1 MSCDAESLDI
11 IRINLMLER
20 IDNEIRYLDNNPN
33 IKTEEKERYNEL
45 LKFRNQF
52 ADELTNTSPCMID
65 QTIKTSSLSLPS
77 DQIITTKEDLDKA
90 IDEIEKLKTNKK

>member
-1 MSCDAESLDI
+1 MSCDAESLDT
-11 IRINLMLER
+11 IRVNLMLDR
-20 IDNEIRYLDNNPN
+20 IDKEIRYLDNNPN
-33 IKTEEKERYNEL
+33 IKTTERYNEL
-45 LKFRNQF
+45 LRFRNQF

-65 QTIKTSSLSLPS
+65 QTIKSSSLSLPS

>member
-20 IDNEIRYLDNNPN
+20 IDNETQYLDNNPN
-33 IKTEEKERYNEL
+33 IKTEERYNEL
-45 LKFRNQF
+45 LKFRNQY
-52 ADELTNTSPCMID
+52 ADELANTSPCMID
-65 QTIKTSSLSLPS
+65 QTIKTTSLSLPS

-90 IDEIEKLKTNKK
+90 IDQIEKLKTNKK

>member
-1 MSCDAESLDI
+1 MSCDAESLDTI
-11 IRINLMLER
+11 KINLMLER

-33 IKTEEKERYNEL
+33 IKTEERYNEL
-45 LKFRNQF
+45 LKYRNQY

-65 QTIKTSSLSLPS
+65 QTIKTSSSLSLPS

-90 IDEIEKLKTNKK
+90 IDHIEKLKTNKK

>member
-1 MSCDAESLDI
+1 MSCDAESLDT
-11 IRINLMLER
+11 IRVNLMLDR
-20 IDNEIRYLDNNPN
+20 IDKEIRYLDNNPN
-33 IKTEEKERYNEL
+33 IKTPERYNEL

-65 QTIKTSSLSLPS
+65 QTIKSSSLSLPS